1 MEEVNDIKE
10 NFVSNLSESL
20 KQMVDGSMDA
30 QHLYKNERPYFPGSS
45 LQMKLNSR
53 YISKV
58 RLTLNRNHSST
69 RQLINSICVIPIQIS
84 SSPRKFQDQSIR
96 MRPYFIPERSR
107 TKSEST
113 DTKHNDIHSYAL
125 HTAAASDLFAPQC
138 DTMMDTSCD
147 NMSHKYATVTNVY
160 STGTGTPATVKGSGL
175 KKSKSL
181 EDIRAKMI
189 DGSQPSHEMEF
200 VSSRIQK
207 LKVHD

>member
-1 MEEVNDIKE
+1 MEEEDSIVEKGDSFGFSQADKTLSISNT
-10 NFVSNLSESL
+10 VSGLSESL
-20 KQMVDGSMDA
+20 KQQIGDGSMDV
-30 QHLYKNERPYFPGSS
+30 QSFYKTGRPYIAASS
-45 LQMKLNSR
+45 LHMKLNSR
-53 YISKV
+53 YISK
-58 RLTLNRNHSST
+58 
-69 RQLINSICVIPIQIS
+69 IS
-84 SSPRKFQDQSIR
+84 SSPRKFQDPSIR

-113 DTKHNDIHSYAL
+113 DTKHSDISSYEAR
-125 HTAAASDLFAPQC
+125 TVGTEDLFTSQC

-147 NMSHKYATVTNVY
+147 NICATNSFSNTTAPVVAKAMKN
-160 STGTGTPATVKGSGL
+160 SSL

-181 EDIRAKMI
+181 EDIRAKVV